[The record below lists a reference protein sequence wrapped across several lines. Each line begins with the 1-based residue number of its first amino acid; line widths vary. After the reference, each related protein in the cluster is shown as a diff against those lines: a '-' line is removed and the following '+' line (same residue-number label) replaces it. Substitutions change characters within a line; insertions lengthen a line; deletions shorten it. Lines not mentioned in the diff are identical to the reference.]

1 MATTADDILT
11 QAIAST
17 ARPLEG
23 SLKDFDSILDLVGGA
38 RLVLIG
44 EATHGTHE
52 FYRRR
57 AELTRRL
64 IVEKGF
70 SAVAAEADWPD
81 AWRVNRF
88 VRGRGNDTEAIEALG
103 GFKRFPTWMWRNAE
117 VLEFIGWLREHNDR
131 AADPARKVGFYGL
144 DLYSLHASIGAVL
157 EYLDKV
163 DPEAAQRARFRYACF
178 EHFGEDPQTYGYA
191 ASFGLTA
198 DCEREVVL
206 QLVELQRHR
215 EKSVTGGGLVAE
227 DERFQAEM
235 NARVVKDCEEYYRSM
250 FEGRASSWNM
260 RDRHMA
266 DTLDALLRHLDQQP
280 GGSRAVV
287 WAHNSHI
294 GDARATELGEAGEIN
309 LGQLA
314 RERHPG
320 QARLIGFS
328 TYTGTVTAASN
339 WGAPAERK
347 RVRPA
352 LPASSEGLFHR
363 VGAPSFLLMLGDL
376 GEAAGALREPRL
388 QRAIGVV
395 YLPGTERV
403 SHYSHARLPNQ
414 FDAIVHFD
422 ETRALEPLERTGM
435 WDRGELPETFPTGL

>member
-1 MATTADDILT
+1 MASADDVLT
-11 QAIAST
+11 QAIATT
-17 ARPLEG
+17 AHPMQG
-23 SLKDFDSILDLVGGA
+23 ALKDFDSILELVGDA

-57 AELTRRL
+57 AELTERL

-88 VRGRGNDTEAIEALG
+88 VRGTGTDTEAIEALG
-103 GFKRFPTWMWRNAE
+103 GFKRFPTWMWRNAD

-131 AADPARKVGFYGL
+131 ARDPARKVGFYGL
-144 DLYSLHASIGAVL
+144 DLYSLHASIAAVL

-178 EHFGEDPQTYGYA
+178 EHFGEDRETYGYA
-191 ASFGLTA
+191 ASFGTTR

-206 QLVELQRHR
+206 QIVELQRRR
-215 EKSVTGGGLVAE
+215 EEAGGGVAE
-227 DERFQAEM
+227 DEQFQAEM
-235 NARVVKDCEEYYRSM
+235 NARVVKDAEEYYRSM
-250 FEGRASSWNM
+250 FEGRVSSWNM
-260 RDRHMA
+260 RGRHMA
-266 DTLDALLRHLDQQP
+266 DTLDALLRHLERQP
-280 GGSRAVV
+280 GGSKAVV
-287 WAHNSHI
+287 WAHNSHV
-294 GDARATELGEAGEIN
+294 GDARATEMGEAGEIN

-339 WGAPAERK
+339 WGAPAERM
-347 RVRPA
+347 RLRPG
-352 LPASSEGLFHR
+352 LPASHEGLFHR
-363 VGAPSFLLMLGDL
+363 VGFPGFLLTLGDL

-403 SHYSHARLPNQ
+403 SHYSHARLPSQ
-414 FDAIVHFD
+414 FDAIMHLD
-422 ETRALEPLERTGM
+422 ETRALEPLERTAT